1 MTNDRVHIL
10 FTILKGWLASLA
22 VTFLGMALIVAGILI
37 LNIEAPLLHILNQIV
52 KIVALIVGVRIAVG
66 IGGNRG
72 FITGIVVATIYLVPG
87 YISYVALGGG
97 IFDAAVMLGEIAVGA
112 AIGAL
117 TGAILANIRPNQ
129 YRHSH

>member
-10 FTILKGWLASLA
+10 FAILKGWLTSLA
-22 VTFLGMALIVAGILI
+22 ATLLGMALIVAAILI
-37 LNIEAPLLHILNQIV
+37 FNIEAPLLHILNQIV
-52 KIVALIVGVRIAVG
+52 KIAALIFGVRIAVG

-72 FITGIVVATIYLVPG
+72 FITGIVIATVYLIPG

-97 IFDAAVMLGEIAVGA
+97 NFDAAVMLGEIAVGA

-117 TGAILANIRPNQ
+117 TGTILANMHPNQ
-129 YRHSH
+129 HRHSH